1 MLGRVRQEH
10 LEREPRLRYVGGRAG
25 AIGGREVVSGSTPAH
40 PVDELDHLAELG
52 GEESH
57 LVGREL
63 ETGES
68 RHTEDFVCRESHNAQ
83 AAS

>member
-1 MLGRVRQEH
+1 MLGRVRQER
-10 LEREPRLRYVGGRAG
+10 LELEPRLRFVGGRAG
-25 AIGGREVVSGSTPAH
+25 TIRIRAVVSGSTPAH
-40 PVDELDHLAELG
+40 PVDEFDDLAELG
-52 GEESH
+52 GEDTD